1 MINAVIITPVPDVI
15 DTMINNSI
23 LKKSI
28 KNEIANIHV
37 VNLRDYGIGNYKKID
52 DSPYGGGSGM
62 ILMAEPLINAL
73 KDAKNICSFDKIEV
87 IFPSP
92 QGKMWQQKVML
103 KNLVKLLT

>member
-62 ILMAEPLINAL
+62 ILMAEPLI
-73 KDAKNICSFDKIEV
+73 IFVV
-87 IFPSP
+87 I
-92 QGKMWQQKVML
+92 QIR
-103 KNLVKLLT
+103 